1 MLYSFHTF
9 LRRSDKNGTGRSRES
24 MQKKSIYSR
33 FTPAVIISVI
43 LLVVFTNLACFT
55 ILLQDEKRNAGT
67 AADLNQ
73 FFVSET
79 DKSLKAIEE
88 YTYLLRCN
96 ESAFDS
102 LHASGDW
109 EQVSAGQSIKNLLN
123 RTVNAFPLLEYIC
136 VYDTISGR
144 YLYSFNG
151 ESTALMRAGM
161 KQYLM
166 DLLQEKND
174 PDTHWNAV
182 TVSDESFLLRISH
195 EKNTYTGTWIRMSD
209 FEKPLQKLRHDT
221 AILPIVTDDALEPK
235 SQQSFLKENGIELR
249 TDSDFYTAGEWNRYY
264 VRTDRSE
271 AAPYCLCLVIPRNV
285 LSGIGSFFVVT
296 LIFVSVLSVALIPLL
311 FRLIRK
317 DVTEPLK
324 ALDTAIY
331 EIKGGNHLYQIPPR
345 DDPEEFVRVD
355 EAFNTMTRQLNEAKI
370 QSYEDVI
377 EKQKL
382 RLSYLQMQIRPH
394 FFMNALTTV
403 SNFARLGKQEELDR
417 FISYLAAY
425 LRYMFRSNLTL
436 VPLGEEIAHIE
447 TFLSMQELRFSGT
460 LSHVFDI
467 PEQAL
472 CVMLPPFTIQNFAEN
487 VIKHAMSE
495 QKHVTLYLQVQT
507 RDDGILITVE
517 DNGAGIPEDA
527 LEQMNDSCYTPK
539 AGQSIGIWNTR
550 QTLRLIYKDRASVSI
565 SNSLLGGAKV
575 ELMIPYE
582 CEERM
587 VTGTDEDPVV

>member
-1 MLYSFHTF
+1 M
-9 LRRSDKNGTGRSRES
+9 K
-24 MQKKSIYSR
+24 KKSIYSR

-43 LLVVFTNLACFT
+43 LLVVFTNAACFT

-67 AADLNQ
+67 AADLNR
-73 FFVSET
+73 FYVSET
-79 DKSLKAIEE
+79 DKSLLALEE
-88 YTYLLRCN
+88 YMYLLRRN

-109 EQVSAGQSIKNLLN
+109 EQVSAGQSIKKLLD
-123 RTVNAFPLLEYIC
+123 RTVNAFPLLEYIF

-144 YLYSFNG
+144 YLYSFEG
-151 ESTALMRAGM
+151 ESTAQMRACM
-161 KQYLM
+161 KQYLS
-166 DLLQEKND
+166 DCLQDGTD
-174 PDTHWNAV
+174 PGTRWNAV
-182 TVSDESFLLRISH
+182 TVSDESFLLRVTL
-195 EKNTYTGTWIRMSD
+195 EKNIYSGAWVRMSD
-209 FEKPLQKLRHDT
+209 IEKPLQKLRSDT
-221 AILPIVTDDALEPK
+221 AILPVVTDDALDPK
-235 SQQSFLKENGIELR
+235 SQQCFLKEKGIELR
-249 TDSDFYTAGEWNRYY
+249 TDSDFYATGEWNRYY

-271 AAPYCLCLVIPRNV
+271 TAPYCLCLVIPRNV
-285 LSGIGSFFVVT
+285 LSGIGSFLVVT
-296 LIFVSVLSVALIPLL
+296 IIFVSVLSVALIPLL
-311 FRLIRK
+311 YRLIRK

-331 EIKGGNHLYQIPPR
+331 EIKGGNHLYQIPTR

-403 SNFARLGKQEELDR
+403 SNFARLGKQEDLDR
-417 FISYLAAY
+417 FINYLAAY

-467 PEQAL
+467 PDQAL
-472 CVMLPPFTIQNFAEN
+472 SVMLPPFTVQNFAEN

-507 RDDGILITVE
+507 LDEGLLITVE
-517 DNGAGIPEDA
+517 DNGVGISEEA
-527 LEQMNDSCYTPK
+527 LAQMNDSGYTPK

-582 CEERM
+582 PEERM
-587 VTGTDEDPVV
+587 VSERDEDPDI